1 MKIRRDFFMK
11 KYESEFKIKIIKDYL
26 KVKSEIIFTEYCR
39 SIGVNPITARGWLTL
54 FQAYGEKGLIPQVPK
69 KYSYETKIQA
79 VSAYLNGEGTLK
91 EVSIKF
97 KLRSSKQLRY
107 WIIQY
112 NNDKNLI
119 KATPVRKKVVTM
131 SKKTTLEERIE
142 VVEYVTLQKHSYS
155 EASEHFQVSYQQVR
169 NWVLIVKK
177 QGYSALAD
185 KRGRRGYVKEKSLT
199 EVDKLKLE
207 NRQLKAELNK
217 RNAIEA
223 FEKKFEEI
231 QRGE

>member
-1 MKIRRDFFMK
+1 
-11 KYESEFKIKIIKDYL
+11 
-26 KVKSEIIFTEYCR
+26 
-39 SIGVNPITARGWLTL
+39 
-54 FQAYGEKGLIPQVPK
+54 
-69 KYSYETKIQA
+69 
-79 VSAYLNGEGTLK
+79 
-91 EVSIKF
+91 
-97 KLRSSKQLRY
+97 
-107 WIIQY
+107 
-112 NNDKNLI
+112 
-119 KATPVRKKVVTM
+119 M